1 MGTNY
6 YAVKKKPTVTEP
18 IHIGKSS
25 CGWLFNFQD
34 NEYWHTYPQVK
45 QWLKENVVSE
55 QGEYVI
61 LDEYDEIV
69 TYDELIDLIDTKQ
82 NDPKNLANPDNFS
95 YCRNIDG
102 YRFSQGYF
110 S

>member
-6 YAVKKKPTVTEP
+6 YAVKKRPTVEEP

-25 CGWLFNFQD
+25 WGWLFCFQD

-45 QWLKENVVSE
+45 QWLRDNVKSKN
-55 QGEYVI
+55 GEYVI
-61 LDEYDEIV
+61 LDEYDRELSFEEFVEIV
-69 TYDELIDLIDTKQ
+69 DIKQKDER
-82 NDPKNLANPDNFS
+82 NLRNPDNFKYS
-95 YCRNIDG
+95 KNIDG
-102 YRFSQGYF
+102 YRFSSGDF